1 MKRRDFLKYQL
12 TGALWLTAGAY
23 GLIKPTLTP
32 AAGVPDLAVATGNPG
47 PAARAAVELLGGMSR
62 FVKKGDRVLIKPNMS
77 FPTPPERASNTHPDV
92 VAALAAMCKEAG
104 ASSVQILDN
113 PLARAESCLVNSGI
127 PEACGQVEDDM
138 VHMVTKDS
146 LFQEVDLP
154 KGDKLT
160 KTDVMKEA
168 LKADVLIA
176 APQAKSHSGA
186 GVSLS
191 LKGMMGLIYNRSVM
205 HRLGLHTSIVDLAT
219 LLKADLTVVDA
230 TRVLT
235 TNGPSGPGKVIQ
247 PHQVIASQDM
257 VAADS
262 YAVASYEWYGKRYQP
277 RQVRHIREAHERGLG
292 RMDIENLTVRTVT
305 V

>member
-1 MKRRDFLKYQL
+1 MKRRDFLKFQL
-12 TGALWLTAGAY
+12 TGALWLTAGAS
-23 GLIKPTLTP
+23 GLIKPSP
-32 AAGVPDLAVATGNPG
+32 APASGLPDLAVAQGRPG
-47 PAARAAVELLGGMSR
+47 PAARAAVELLGGMGQ

-77 FPTPPERASNTHPDV
+77 FASPPERASNTHPEV
-92 VAALAAMCKEAG
+92 VAALAAMCREAG
-104 ASSVQILDN
+104 ASSVLILDN
-113 PLARAESCLVNSGI
+113 PLARAESCLEHSGI
-127 PEACGQVEDDM
+127 PEACAQVGDDL
-138 VHMVTKDS
+138 VHMVTDDA
-146 LFQEVDLP
+146 LFQEVDIP
-154 KGDKLT
+154 QGQKLT
-160 KTDVMKEA
+160 GTEVMKEA

-191 LKGMMGLIYNRSVM
+191 LKGMMGLVYNRSVM

-247 PHQVIASQDM
+247 PNQVIASRDM
-257 VAADS
+257 VAADA
-262 YAVASYEWYGKRYQP
+262 YTVANFEWYGEKYQP
-277 RQVRHIREAHERGLG
+277 KQVRHIREAHERGLG
-292 RMDIENLTVRTVT
+292 RMDIENLSVRTVS